1 MVLGRQREAH
11 LCRPRGARC
20 VQPLTGGPL
29 ALVAPFCAFDAPLPR
44 SSGAPAWLGSA
55 CGCAVQ
61 RQRSTFPHPSP
72 APKARQAHDPLT
84 MDFTINLDALLQM
97 KRVFEVR
104 AGGAGA
110 GRGSGGAPAG
120 QSLPRPPSQHPQPPT
135 RSPTTPHPRNR
146 RRTRTA
152 VASLTPASFTTS
164 WVGTLGRGC
173 QRRRLPSCSCASTRV
188 SGGCGGGGGGA
199 VRWVG
204 WGGSGLQA
212 AAFLRPARAPH
223 HRPARAHSAAPAR
236 VRARPQTAAEAS
248 PGRSLSITFS
258 WRARGWRWTPA
269 SAGAWCRRCTSSRGG
284 GGWGGSGLGHGRAWV
299 PGQQARVLWGAGGAL
314 LASAPPLPAQ
324 PPRSRAPPPR
334 TCGARSGATAPTAS
348 LRRA

>member
-188 SGGCGGGGGGA
+188 SVGGWVGGQVGRLGGIGVASCCFPTPSPRTAPPPCTRPQRRPRTRARAPADCGGGIS
-199 VRWVG
+199 WEEFINYF
-204 WGGSGLQA
+204 
-212 AAFLRPARAPH
+212 FL
-223 HRPARAHSAAPAR
+223 
-236 VRARPQTAAEAS
+236 
-248 PGRSLSITFS
+248 
-258 WRARGWRWTPA
+258 
-269 SAGAWCRRCTSSRGG
+269 
-284 GGWGGSGLGHGRAWV
+284 
-299 PGQQARVLWGAGGAL
+299 
-314 LASAPPLPAQ
+314 
-324 PPRSRAPPPR
+324 
-334 TCGARSGATAPTAS
+334 ARSGLAVDPGQCWR
-348 LRRA
+348 LVPQVH